1 MTETLNFKDTVN
13 LPQTEFPIRAGLE
26 QKEPLL
32 LNQWDT
38 DTTYARVKE
47 STDSHSP
54 FVLHDGPPYPN
65 GNIHLG
71 HALNK
76 VLKDIIL
83 RSQRMMGRSSYLV
96 PGWDCHGLPI
106 ETQVIK
112 ELKAKG
118 EEDKKN
124 DIAWFRNRCKEFAL
138 GYVTTQR
145 EQFKR
150 LGIWAEWD
158 KPYLT
163 LNHDY
168 EAAVI
173 RLFGE
178 MAQNGVIYKGRKPI
192 HWCMHCE
199 TALAEAEIEYANHK
213 SPSIFVTFKVTTP
226 SPDLASL
233 IGETPTDVLVW
244 TTTPWTIPANVA
256 IAAHPHFRY
265 AVLTTPTGNLVV
277 AEAVADK
284 LIQTLELTVTDRRSI
299 SGSQLDGTATQHPLF
314 DRASGIV
321 MAEYVTQDDGTGF
334 VHIAPGHGQDDYIV
348 GLKYNLPT
356 IMPVDDKGRFTDEV
370 PWAGQKVFDANKSI
384 GQELEA
390 RGTLKKLQFISHSYP
405 HCWRCKNPVIF
416 RATPQWFVAMDK
428 PMAHTGT
435 TLRVSALAAIKSTTW
450 IPEMGE
456 NRIATMV
463 ENRPDWCISRQRYWG
478 IPIPVFN
485 CTQCGHSEM
494 TVDFNHAI
502 VDLVAQHGTLAWFE
516 RPASEILPAT
526 AACSQCGGKKFD
538 KETDILDVWF
548 ESGASFGSVLK
559 PGEFPADMYLEG
571 SDQHR
576 GWFQSSLLI
585 AMATQGKA
593 PYKTVLTHGFLVDD
607 KGRKMSKSDGNVVA
621 PESVIKEFG
630 ADILRWW
637 VASSDFKNDVG
648 VAKSILGQSRDTFS
662 KVRNTIRFCLSNLY
676 DFNPETD
683 VVAYANLQEIDQWA
697 LAELSKLVADCHSYY
712 AAYDFH
718 TITHQV
724 HNFCAVTLS
733 ALYLDMTKD
742 RLYCDG
748 ATSITRRSTL
758 TALFHIAGHLIRLVS
773 PILVFTSEDAYQH
786 FNTPNKQLSVH
797 LDTQSEIPDEWF
809 NDEIFLQWAKLL
821 DIKDQVYQ
829 QLEPLRKDK
838 IVKSFL
844 EAKVKIESPHSRPNA
859 DLESIFIVS
868 QVEWIQDPALKENRI
883 EVSVA
888 EGEKCGRCWKVLPV
902 DSKTLCGRCAGVIHS
917 LTV

>member
-571 SDQHR
+571 SDN
-576 GWFQSSLLI
+576 I
-585 AMATQGKA
+585 A
-593 PYKTVLTHGFLVDD
+593 
-607 KGRKMSKSDGNVVA
+607 DG
-621 PESVIKEFG
+621 
-630 ADILRWW
+630 
-637 VASSDFKNDVG
+637 
-648 VAKSILGQSRDTFS
+648 
-662 KVRNTIRFCLSNLY
+662 SN
-676 DFNPETD
+676 
-683 VVAYANLQEIDQWA
+683 
-697 LAELSKLVADCHSYY
+697 
-712 AAYDFH
+712 
-718 TITHQV
+718 
-724 HNFCAVTLS
+724 
-733 ALYLDMTKD
+733 
-742 RLYCDG
+742 
-748 ATSITRRSTL
+748 
-758 TALFHIAGHLIRLVS
+758 
-773 PILVFTSEDAYQH
+773 
-786 FNTPNKQLSVH
+786 
-797 LDTQSEIPDEWF
+797 
-809 NDEIFLQWAKLL
+809 
-821 DIKDQVYQ
+821 
-829 QLEPLRKDK
+829 
-838 IVKSFL
+838 
-844 EAKVKIESPHSRPNA
+844 PH
-859 DLESIFIVS
+859 
-868 QVEWIQDPALKENRI
+868 
-883 EVSVA
+883 
-888 EGEKCGRCWKVLPV
+888 C
-902 DSKTLCGRCAGVIHS
+902 
-917 LTV
+917 